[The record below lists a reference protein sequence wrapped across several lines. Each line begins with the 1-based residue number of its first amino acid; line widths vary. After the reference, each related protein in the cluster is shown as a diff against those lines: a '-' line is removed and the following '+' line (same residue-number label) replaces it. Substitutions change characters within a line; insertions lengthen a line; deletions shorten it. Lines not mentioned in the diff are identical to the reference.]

1 MEEKRL
7 KNLRKIRVPLAAA
20 VLLCFVSAGASLG
33 AERLLCGWKTSA
45 VETKLREIDRL
56 VSEKYIGETDSGS
69 VADYAAVGYV
79 TGLGDKWSS
88 YIPADQYEA
97 YRMSSEGT
105 GCGIGVSV
113 TSTADTV
120 RISIVYDDSPAAQAG
135 IVKGDYILGAEGLT
149 VEKDG
154 ANAVISAIRGEEG
167 TKAELTVVRDGKE
180 IPFTCERRAVKTLS
194 VTYHVFGGSGNVGV
208 IRLTGFNSTTP
219 EQFKNAVSKLKDDGC
234 DRFVFDLRNNGGGE
248 LNSILE
254 VLDYLLPEGPIA
266 HIYYRTGKES
276 HYTSDAACLEA
287 RVAVLTNG
295 RTASAA
301 ELFTSALRDYTR
313 HGDYDAVLVGT
324 KTYGKGVLQSFY
336 KLKDGSAFKISTG
349 KYNPPY
355 SENYDGVGITPD
367 ITVELPAELQNISL
381 FLVEPDEDTQLWA
394 AVDALGS
401 R

>member
-7 KNLRKIRVPLAAA
+7 KNLRKIRVSLAAA

-167 TKAELTVVRDGKE
+167 TDVSVTIRTAAGET
-180 IPFTCERRAVKTLS
+180 KTLAMKRAT
-194 VTYHVFGGSGNVGV
+194 VTQKMAWGEMLSGGTGYIRIENFHTGVSGQFRNVLDT
-208 IRLTGFNSTTP
+208 LTGEGMTSL
-219 EQFKNAVSKLKDDGC
+219 VIDV
-234 DRFVFDLRNNGGGE
+234 RHNGGGKVKE
-248 LNSILE
+248 MSEIL
-254 VLDYLLPEGPIA
+254 DPLLPEGTIMTLREKDGHETVYSSDADMIDLPIA
-266 HIYYRTGKES
+266 VLIDDQSISAAEFFAAALQEYERATLVGTHTTGKGRAQRTYALSDGSAVNLRERAS
-276 HYTSDAACLEA
+276 RTRASPPTS
-287 RVAVLTNG
+287 RPRSPMSRPRTSIFSG
-295 RTASAA
+295 RTAIRSFSA
-301 ELFTSALRDYTR
+301 R
-313 HGDYDAVLVGT
+313 
-324 KTYGKGVLQSFY
+324 
-336 KLKDGSAFKISTG
+336 
-349 KYNPPY
+349 
-355 SENYDGVGITPD
+355 
-367 ITVELPAELQNISL
+367 
-381 FLVEPDEDTQLWA
+381 
-394 AVDALGS
+394 
-401 R
+401 

>member
-167 TKAELTVVRDGKE
+167 TDVSVTIRTAAGET
-180 IPFTCERRAVKTLS
+180 KTLAMKRAT
-194 VTYHVFGGSGNVGV
+194 VTQKMAWGEMLSGGTGYIRIENFHTGVSGQFRNVLDT
-208 IRLTGFNSTTP
+208 LTGEGMTSL
-219 EQFKNAVSKLKDDGC
+219 VIDV
-234 DRFVFDLRNNGGGE
+234 RHNGGGKVKE
-248 LNSILE
+248 MSEIL
-254 VLDYLLPEGPIA
+254 DPLLPEGTIMTLREKDGHETVYSSDADMIDLPIA
-266 HIYYRTGKES
+266 
-276 HYTSDAACLEA
+276 
-287 RVAVLTNG
+287 VLIDDQSI
-295 RTASAA
+295 SAA
-301 ELFTSALRDYTR
+301 EFFAAALQEYERAT
-313 HGDYDAVLVGT
+313 LVGT
-324 KTYGKGVLQSFY
+324 HTTGKGRAQRTYALS
-336 KLKDGSAFKISTG
+336 DGSAVNLSVEEYFTPKGKSLADTG
-349 KYNPPY
+349 
-355 SENYDGVGITPD
+355 IAPD
-367 ITVELPAELQNISL
+367 IEVALTDEQTANFYFLGTDGDPQLQRALSEVQSL
-381 FLVEPDEDTQLWA
+381 KN
-394 AVDALGS
+394 
-401 R
+401 

>member
-1 MEEKRL
+1 M

-135 IVKGDYILGAEGLT
+135 IVKGDYILGADGLT

-167 TKAELTVVRDGKE
+167 TDVSVTIRTAAGET
-180 IPFTCERRAVKTLS
+180 KTLAMKRAT
-194 VTYHVFGGSGNVGV
+194 VT
-208 IRLTGFNSTTP
+208 
-219 EQFKNAVSKLKDDGC
+219 QKMA
-234 DRFVFDLRNNGGGE
+234 
-248 LNSILE
+248 
-254 VLDYLLPEGPIA
+254 
-266 HIYYRTGKES
+266 
-276 HYTSDAACLEA
+276 
-287 RVAVLTNG
+287 
-295 RTASAA
+295 
-301 ELFTSALRDYTR
+301 
-313 HGDYDAVLVGT
+313 
-324 KTYGKGVLQSFY
+324 
-336 KLKDGSAFKISTG
+336 
-349 KYNPPY
+349 
-355 SENYDGVGITPD
+355 
-367 ITVELPAELQNISL
+367 
-381 FLVEPDEDTQLWA
+381 
-394 AVDALGS
+394 
-401 R
+401 

>member
-167 TKAELTVVRDGKE
+167 TDVSVTIRTAAGET
-180 IPFTCERRAVKTLS
+180 KTLAMKRAT
-194 VTYHVFGGSGNVGV
+194 VTQKMAWGEMLSGNTGYIRIENFHTGV
-208 IRLTGFNSTTP
+208 SGQFRNVLDTLTG
-219 EQFKNAVSKLKDDGC
+219 E
-234 DRFVFDLRNNGGGE
+234 GGTEGGR
-248 LNSILE
+248 E
-254 VLDYLLPEGPIA
+254 V
-266 HIYYRTGKES
+266 RT
-276 HYTSDAACLEA
+276 
-287 RVAVLTNG
+287 
-295 RTASAA
+295 
-301 ELFTSALRDYTR
+301 
-313 HGDYDAVLVGT
+313 
-324 KTYGKGVLQSFY
+324 
-336 KLKDGSAFKISTG
+336 
-349 KYNPPY
+349 
-355 SENYDGVGITPD
+355 
-367 ITVELPAELQNISL
+367 
-381 FLVEPDEDTQLWA
+381 
-394 AVDALGS
+394 
-401 R
+401 

>member
-113 TSTADTV
+113 TTSTDAV
-120 RISIVYDDSPAAQAG
+120 RISIVYDDSPAA
-135 IVKGDYILGAEGLT
+135 KGDYILGAEGLA

-167 TKAELTVVRDGKE
+167 TDVSVTIQTSAGET
-180 IPFTCERRAVKTLS
+180 KTLTMKRAT
-194 VTYHVFGGSGNVGV
+194 VTQKMAWGEMLSGNTGYIRIENFHTGV
-208 IRLTGFNSTTP
+208 ADQFQKALSALE
-219 EQFKNAVSKLKDDGC
+219 EQGMTSLVIDV
-234 DRFVFDLRNNGGGE
+234 RHNGGGKVKE
-248 LNSILE
+248 MSE
-254 VLDYLLPEGPIA
+254 VLDPLLPEGTIMTLCEKNG
-266 HIYYRTGKES
+266 HETVYS
-276 HYTSDAACLEA
+276 SDADMIDLPL
-287 RVAVLTNG
+287 AVLIDDQSI
-295 RTASAA
+295 SAA
-301 ELFTSALRDYTR
+301 EFFAAALQEYERAT
-313 HGDYDAVLVGT
+313 LVGT
-324 KTYGKGVLQSFY
+324 HTTGKGRAQRTYALS
-336 KLKDGSAFKISTG
+336 DGSAVNLSVEEYFTPKGKSLADTG
-349 KYNPPY
+349 
-355 SENYDGVGITPD
+355 IAPD
-367 ITVELPAELQNISL
+367 IEVALTDEQTANFYFLSTDGDPQLQRAVSEVQSAEK
-381 FLVEPDEDTQLWA
+381 
-394 AVDALGS
+394 
-401 R
+401 